1 VLHPQILIHDVFALV
16 ADSVPRRAQYR
27 KFADRLL
34 FTTLPQRV
42 LEPVIYFSNNTNN
55 YVHN

>member
-1 VLHPQILIHDVFALV
+1 VLNPQILIHDVFALV

-42 LEPVIYFSNNTNN
+42 LRHFISFFLVNI
-55 YVHN
+55 